1 MSKLEL
7 TILAAGLMLALGAAA
22 QDANPIVNPTQAMPS
37 ASNPMSSN
45 PSEQRST
52 MGRSTSNP
60 VIPMVPPDEM
70 SSPEPNRPGRAPSTA
85 MNTTTTATRFDM
97 LDRNRDG
104 KISREEADAELAL
117 SFTSADTD
125 GDGALSRGE
134 YARLRTEKV
143 ARYQSDPREPDRF

>member
-1 MSKLEL
+1 MSKLTL
-7 TILAAGLMLALGAAA
+7 SLLGSGLLLALGAVA
-22 QDANPIVNPTQAMPS
+22 QDTNPIVNPTQAMPS

-52 MGRSTSNP
+52 MGRSTTNP
-60 VIPMVPPDEM
+60 VLPLVPPDEL

-85 MNTTTTATRFDM
+85 MNTASTATRFDM

-104 KISREEADAELAL
+104 RISREEADAELAL
-117 SFTSADTD
+117 SFGAADTD
-125 GDGALSRGE
+125 ADGALSRDE

-143 ARYQSDPREPDRF
+143 ARGKTDPREPDRF